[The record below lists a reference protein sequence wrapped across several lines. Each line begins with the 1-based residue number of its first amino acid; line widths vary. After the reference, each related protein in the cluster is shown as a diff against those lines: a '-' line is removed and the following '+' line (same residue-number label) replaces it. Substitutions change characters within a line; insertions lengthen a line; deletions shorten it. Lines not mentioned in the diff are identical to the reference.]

1 MIAYAL
7 AGTIKKDL
15 TKEALATVAG
25 KDIYLKDL
33 WPTQEEVNDYINDF
47 LNPDDFRKA
56 YKNVYQS
63 NERWNQIETSEGDCY
78 EWDDASTYIANP
90 PFFTNLGQEADETN
104 PLNNLRVLAKFGD
117 SVTTDHISPAGNI
130 GLQSPAGKYLKDRG
144 LSYKDFNSFGSRR
157 GNHEVMM
164 RGTFGNI
171 RIQNQLTPETTGGY
185 TKLATTGEELSIY
198 DAAMQYQKE
207 QIGTLILTGKDYGM
221 GSSRDWAA
229 KGTNLLGVKA
239 VLAESY
245 ERIHRSNL
253 VMMGVI
259 PFEYLP
265 GETAESLGLTGLES
279 YSFEFPTEPAINQI
293 IDVTASGEKDIHFQ
307 AKLRFDS
314 EADIAYWKNQGIL
327 PLVINKKMQKEQ
339 A

>member
-1 MIAYAL
+1 
-7 AGTIKKDL
+7 
-15 TKEALATVAG
+15 
-25 KDIYLKDL
+25 
-33 WPTQEEVNDYINDF
+33 
-47 LNPDDFRKA
+47 
-56 YKNVYQS
+56 
-63 NERWNQIETSEGDCY
+63 
-78 EWDDASTYIANP
+78 
-90 PFFTNLGQEADETN
+90 
-104 PLNNLRVLAKFGD
+104 
-117 SVTTDHISPAGNI
+117 
-130 GLQSPAGKYLKDRG
+130 
-144 LSYKDFNSFGSRR
+144 
-157 GNHEVMM
+157 MM

-293 IDVTASGEKDIHFQ
+293 IDVTARQNCALIP
-307 AKLRFDS
+307 KL
-314 EADIAYWKNQGIL
+314 IL
-327 PLVINKKMQKEQ
+327 LIGRIREFYR
-339 A
+339 